1 MDGKLNGYPKITGRL
16 TPEGQKIT
24 GKVTTYGLPNPYLG
38 PYDITPKVD
47 PQLLLTAGK
56 SLREDITVWGIPYT
70 EVSNKDGTT
79 CIIG

>member
-1 MDGKLNGYPKITGRL
+1 MKGTLKNYPKITGKL
-16 TPEGQKIT
+16 TPVGQKIT
-24 GKVTTYGLPNPYLG
+24 GTVTAYGLPNPYSG
-38 PYDITPKVD
+38 PYDVTPKVD